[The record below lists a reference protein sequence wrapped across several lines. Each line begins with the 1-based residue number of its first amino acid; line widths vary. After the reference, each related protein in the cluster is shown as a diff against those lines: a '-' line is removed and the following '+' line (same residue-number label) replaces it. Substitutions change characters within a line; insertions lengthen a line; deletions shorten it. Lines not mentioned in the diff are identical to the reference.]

1 MGVNL
6 DSTIGG
12 YMKNIEFCRNKIA
25 EIQNDINALELNN
38 IVIKRRGGIT
48 AQNLD
53 GEIMFQQKRID
64 LLKWAETATEEE
76 IQTKINELNNQL
88 PTELRNYN
96 SLISNHLPLD
106 IYEIYCLR
114 ELLYKVVN

>member
-1 MGVNL
+1 
-6 DSTIGG
+6 
-12 YMKNIEFCRNKIA
+12 MKNIDFCINKVA
-25 EIQNDINALELNN
+25 EIQNDIDALQLNN

-48 AQNLD
+48 VQNLD
-53 GEIMFQQKRID
+53 DEIIFQQKRIN

-76 IQTKINELNNQL
+76 IQNKINELNNQL
-88 PTELRNYN
+88 PIELRNYN
-96 SLISNHLPLD
+96 SIISNRLPLD